1 MVITMPTRRIG
12 EIMIPIEQYPSVRDT
27 ATLREAIA
35 AIEGVQLEVDLRKSL
50 PRVLLVFDA
59 IDVMVGYVRRRDIM
73 RGLEPRSMVS
83 QPLDYRKKPFD
94 VEIDPNLSELSYD
107 RALKGILEQAERP
120 VTEVMRPNEVL
131 IDAEDHLMK
140 AVYEMVSNNLS
151 HLPVIQDGHLVGVVR
166 SVDVF
171 HELAQLVT

>member
-1 MVITMPTRRIG
+1 MPTRRIG

-73 RGLEPRSMVS
+73 RGLEPRSIVS

-94 VEIDPNLSELSYD
+94 VGIDPNLSELSYD

>member
-1 MVITMPTRRIG
+1 MPTRRIG

-27 ATLREAIA
+27 ATLREAVA

-94 VEIDPNLSELSYD
+94 VGIDPNLSELSYD

-131 IDAEDHLMK
+131 IDSEDHLMK